1 MRGHIF
7 THLQNLNNRKCN
19 NFLIIAI
26 TYDKKWIKEYR
37 FPVFLI
43 TDNAFEQYFLSVTTR
58 T

>member
-43 TDNAFEQYFLSVTTR
+43 TDNAFEQ
-58 T
+58 